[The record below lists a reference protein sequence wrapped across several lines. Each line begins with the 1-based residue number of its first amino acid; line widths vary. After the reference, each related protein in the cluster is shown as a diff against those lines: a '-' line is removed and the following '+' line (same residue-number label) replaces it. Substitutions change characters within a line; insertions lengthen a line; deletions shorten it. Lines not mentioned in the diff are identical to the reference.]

1 MMRGFAVLVFAAAA
15 SAQVPVPAQGT
26 IVKSKS
32 NITNNIVSEADGR
45 LRCVTAEGKPCTAAQ
60 VQEMA
65 DLLTAQGGLKTLAL
79 ASADGTLRCQTA
91 DGKACTVSQVGALN
105 QVIVRGWDPQKGK
118 AIVGRPTGKQ

>member
-65 DLLTAQGGLKTLAL
+65 DLLTAQGALKTLAL
-79 ASADGTLRCQTA
+79 ASADG
-91 DGKACTVSQVGALN
+91 KACTASQVGALN